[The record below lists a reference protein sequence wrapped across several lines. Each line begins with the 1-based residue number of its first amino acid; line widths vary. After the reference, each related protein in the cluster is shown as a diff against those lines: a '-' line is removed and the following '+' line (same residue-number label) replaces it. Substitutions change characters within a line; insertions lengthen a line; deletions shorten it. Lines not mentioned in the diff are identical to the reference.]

1 MYFRGNRVEKGY
13 KKGVTIAARTESE
26 RGREGSHQAEKD
38 PFLQGKWEE
47 TMACKCKGNLISVLR
62 AYRLT

>member
-26 RGREGSHQAEKD
+26 RGREGSHQAGEG
-38 PFLQGKWEE
+38 PLFTGQMRGNNGLQ
-47 TMACKCKGNLISVLR
+47 M
-62 AYRLT
+62 

>member
-1 MYFRGNRVEKGY
+1 MTRISLSVAPSLMYFRGNRVEKGY

-38 PFLQGKWEE
+38 PFLQGK
-47 TMACKCKGNLISVLR
+47 
-62 AYRLT
+62 